1 MSASATARNLVSPV
15 LRWGYR
21 VRVSGA
27 HQCPRRG
34 PLLVVAQH
42 EGFLDAALI
51 ASALPRPV
59 DVLVDPGALASI
71 AGRIPGRIL
80 ITPDDPGHGLRI
92 AVGRLAAGGAVG
104 AWSGSGREVAAG
116 YLASRVPA
124 PILPVAVFGGGGR
137 HATDPPPLRS
147 RIAVVIGAP
156 FTVAPHGDPLA
167 RATVRRLA
175 EAIRQQVADH
185 AAAARVRAGRADGV
199 ALGPGEPAQDKG
211 RL

>member
-34 PLLVVAQH
+34 ALVVVAQH

-59 DVLVDPGALASI
+59 DVLVDPGALAGI
-71 AGRIPGRIL
+71 TGRIPGRIV
-80 ITPDDPGHGLRI
+80 IAPEDPGRGLRT
-92 AVGRLAAGGAVG
+92 AVDRLAAGGAIG
-104 AWSGSGREVAAG
+104 AWSGSGRETAAA

-147 RIAVVIGAP
+147 RIEVVVGTP
-156 FTVAPHGDPLA
+156 FEIPPRGDPVS
-167 RATVRRLA
+167 RATVRGLA
-175 EAIRQQVADH
+175 EAIRQRVADH
-185 AAAARVRAGRADGV
+185 VAAAMVRAGRTDGV
-199 ALGPGEPAQDKG
+199 ALGPGEPAPDNG
-211 RL
+211 RS

>member
-1 MSASATARNLVSPV
+1 MSASATARNLVSPL

-59 DVLVDPGALASI
+59 DVLVDAGALASI

-137 HATDPPPLRS
+137 HAGDPPAWRS
-147 RIAVVIGAP
+147 AIDVVVGEP
-156 FTVAPHGDPLA
+156 FEVCVEADPMRRSTVLQAA
-167 RATVRRLA
+167 EWVRQR
-175 EAIRQQVADH
+175 VTDH
-185 AAAARVRAGRADGV
+185 AEGAAVRMGRLDGV
-199 ALGPGEPAQDKG
+199 ALGPDGAAPDNG
-211 RL
+211 PS